1 LLSFLTLPVDTLFE
15 MLDKS
20 LEPELARDYQL
31 TGLAKIE
38 DNRYVLRL
46 GRKIRLGLDE
56 MESSR

>member
-46 GRKIRLGLDE
+46 GRKITLGRDQ